1 MKMKISKRRCLFYT
15 NTVAK
20 MKLMKTFNETE
31 LPTPTRLAACGDNLV
46 KIVSLK

>member
-1 MKMKISKRRCLFYT
+1 MKMKISKRCCLFT
-15 NTVAK
+15 QTVAQT
-20 MKLMKTFNETE
+20 KLMKTFNETE